1 MNINHSL
8 IPQLLARDLLVKIPC
23 GSGFNLPSIEK
34 VGIHYTS
41 KNVSADP
48 KQSILAFT
56 ALQCISGQTPTVVRA
71 KKAVATFK
79 LKKKQIVGWKVTL
92 RNKLMYNFL
101 MQCTNIV
108 LPQIK
113 QFKRIQV
120 SKSQPNIH
128 FGIDQVLFFPA
139 LKNHVNVFETLNGFS
154 IHLHTN
160 AKTVEN
166 TLLICSGIKLPVK
179 IQNKEVNVHN

>member
-1 MNINHSL
+1 MNTIHSL

-23 GSGFNLPSIEK
+23 GSNFDIPNIKK

-48 KQSILAFT
+48 QQSILAFT

-79 LKKKQIVGWKVTL
+79 LKKRQILGWRVTL

-113 QFKRIQV
+113 QFKLIQV
-120 SKSQPNIH
+120 SKFQPNVH

-139 LKNHVNVFETLNGFS
+139 LKKHVNAFETLNGFS

-160 AKTVEN
+160 AKTVNN
-166 TLLICSGIKLPVK
+166 TLLVCSGIKLQVK
-179 IQNKEVNVHN
+179 IRSKDL

>member
-1 MNINHSL
+1 MNTIHSL

-23 GSGFNLPSIEK
+23 GSNFDIPNIKK

-48 KQSILAFT
+48 QQSILAFT
-56 ALQCISGQTPTVVRA
+56 SLQCISGQTPTVVRA

-79 LKKKQIVGWKVTL
+79 LKKRQILGWRVTL

-108 LPQIK
+108 LPQI
-113 QFKRIQV
+113 
-120 SKSQPNIH
+120 SS
-128 FGIDQVLFFPA
+128 
-139 LKNHVNVFETLNGFS
+139 LN
-154 IHLHTN
+154 
-160 AKTVEN
+160 
-166 TLLICSGIKLPVK
+166 
-179 IQNKEVNVHN
+179 